1 MQVLKTVERR
11 QFFALK
17 ESEEMGIYEVICSG
31 VDVSYAVDDVG
42 RERGGSSR
50 LVRRDDK
57 LVNADDELSLEFL
70 THLGREQTVELGDG
84 YLAMDG
90 VKMLRIDLHPV
101 DRHSDAGAVAVD
113 DEHHVGDVRREVCAG
128 Y

>member
-17 ESEEMGIYEVICSG
+17 ESEEMGIDEVFDGG

-70 THLGREQTVELGDG
+70 AHIGSEQTVEFGDG

>member
-1 MQVLKTVERR
+1 
-11 QFFALK
+11 
-17 ESEEMGIYEVICSG
+17 MGIYEVICSS
-31 VDVSYAVDDVG
+31 VDVSHAVDDVG

-57 LVNADDELSLEFL
+57 LVDADDELSLELL
-70 THLGREQTVELGDG
+70 THIGSEQTVEFGDG
-84 YLAMDG
+84 YLATDG
-90 VKMLRIDLHPV
+90 VWVKMLRIDLHPV

-113 DEHHVGDVRREVCAG
+113 DEHNVGDVRREVCAG